1 MISTQIKKKRKKPE
15 LTILVGK
22 AVAVN
27 VAINQNI
34 VYLEKEV
41 DTLVIGKLLQTVV
54 DNSGPKTETYET
66 DRALSLQGFTERREM
81 QNSERRQIILYDQ
94 GAI

>member
-1 MISTQIKKKRKKPE
+1 M
-15 LTILVGK
+15 TILVGK

-34 VYLEKEV
+34 VYLLKDV

-66 DRALSLQGFTERREM
+66 DRALSLQGFTERKEM
-81 QNSERRQIILYDQ
+81 QNSEQRQIILYDQ
-94 GAI
+94 GVI